1 MRGVTHPPASYGGT
15 QGLTLLSG
23 LDELGK
29 LVFTTAEA
37 LAVGESNSLVPRQ
50 VYPALLRLEDAEW
63 IRRIRRGLYAV
74 TGKLPGSS
82 APHDYAIA
90 TALYTPSAL
99 SHRTAL
105 QFHGLSEQVPTVITC
120 TTTAKVV
127 TPAMRRGGRASRQR
141 ASMWEVEG
149 LKIRFVSV
157 VPRRFFGVE
166 ATWVDART
174 RVPITD
180 RERTVLELVA
190 DSTWAGGFGEALWVL
205 EAHREALDL
214 PKLVSYALRFGVIA
228 VAKRLG
234 WALESFGV
242 EEGILAPL
250 LALPVK
256 RVQPLDPRR
265 ELRGPVI
272 ARWRLQDN
280 LSAQVRR

>member
-1 MRGVTHPPASYGGT
+1 MVSNIAASYGST
-15 QGLTLLSG
+15 QGLKLLG
-23 LDELGK
+23 GPDELGK
-29 LVFTTAEA
+29 LVFTTADA
-37 LAVGESNSLVPRQ
+37 LAVGEAHSLVPRQ
-50 VYPALLRLEDAEW
+50 VYPALLRLEAAEW

-90 TALYTPSAL
+90 TALYRPSAL

-105 QFHGLSEQVPTVITC
+105 QFHGLSEQVPKVITC
-120 TTTAKVV
+120 TTTAKVA
-127 TPAMRRGGRASRQR
+127 PAMRRGRRSSRQR
-141 ASMWEVEG
+141 ASTWEVEG

-180 RERTVLELVA
+180 RERTVLDLVA
-190 DSTWAGGFGEALWVL
+190 DPAWAGGLGEALWVL
-205 EAHREALDL
+205 EAHRRALDL

-242 EEGILAPL
+242 EEGVLAPL

-265 ELRGPVI
+265 EPRGPVI

-280 LSAQVRR
+280 LSAPVRR